1 MLYNIYMI
9 LGIDEVG
16 RGPWA
21 GPLVIGAVVL
31 GDPQAKT
38 WEGLN
43 DSKKLTAKKR
53 EQQSRLILGN
63 AKVTGLGWVEA
74 SEIDTIGLSEALKL
88 ATMRAICDSL
98 KVEPPKQI
106 ADFDIIIRSANE
118 LPFSEIIID
127 GTINFLKETSL
138 ESITTILPKADSKIK
153 EVSAASIIAKV
164 ARDNYM
170 IKLSEKY
177 PEYGFEK
184 HVGYGTKKHKEALE
198 KFGPCPEHRRS
209 FRPIAKIISDEQGIV
224 ATKDSS
230 KHLIINKDN
239 KADTTSIGRKA
250 EAKVSDYLKTNG
262 HTILARNHKTKYY
275 EIDII
280 SATKDHIFFTEVKYR
295 KNSTHGEPLDFID
308 QKKQKQMSYA
318 AESFMQFLT
327 KKLNKSLQ
335 DLPSPVLAVASVS
348 GEDYHLDK
356 WFTVK

>member
-1 MLYNIYMI
+1 MI

-21 GPLVIGAVVL
+21 GPLVVGAVVL
-31 GDPQAKT
+31 ENPQDDL
-38 WEGLN
+38 WESLD

-53 EQQSRLILGN
+53 ELNSHLILEN
-63 AKVTGLGWVEA
+63 AKATGLGWVEA
-74 SEIDTIGLSEALKL
+74 SEIDTIGLSKALRL

-98 KVEPPKQI
+98 KVESPKQI
-106 ADFDIIIRSANE
+106 ADFDKIIRSANE

-177 PEYGFEK
+177 PEYGFDK

-209 FRPIAKIISDEQGIV
+209 VKPV
-224 ATKDSS
+224 A
-230 KHLIINKDN
+230 LELN
-239 KADTTSIGRKA
+239 TTTIGKKA
-250 EAKVSDYLKTNG
+250 ETKVAEYLKANG

-275 EIDII
+275 EIDIV
-280 SATKDHIFFTEVKYR
+280 SATKDCIFFTEVKYR

-318 AESFMQFLT
+318 AESFMQFLS
-327 KKLNKSLQ
+327 KKLKKNLQ

-348 GEDYHLDK
+348 GEDFRLEK
-356 WFTVK
+356 WFVLEQ